1 MGMFR
6 SSLVN
11 NFDTIYVQDFGDD
24 YHHPYFS
31 EDNNDDI
38 RRAAKGIMTQYTS
51 IEEYEEAL
59 EIYKL
64 YMEDLVDRCGG
75 KTNYEVY
82 KSSNSIP
89 FFVPPKPQ
97 LKKTIENEM
106 YKKYGLANFGFMSR
120 ANLTKQRQMAQG
132 AIEFFKD
139 NCDLQLDENDCVV
152 ISAESGMD
160 INDVEALNVVLDREE
175 NGPDYKEKPSN
186 LNTMMRFFDDYGGTP
201 MVGRT
206 KPGLISAEKL
216 DPYIVPSLAE
226 LASYGFNPDE
236 FYMRKSEKEAE
247 KHKRETIGN
256 SAFNFSGTKEDRQ
269 KAELIND
276 LTAEGWDPD
285 FMLDTVEKGSALE
298 TYLKEDQRLADRAR
312 ERRARDRMAESI
324 EDMMQDTMYNLGE
337 STYRYSDSDDIF
349 GTNYDGG
356 YTEIF

>member
-51 IEEYEEAL
+51 IEDYEEAM

-64 YMEDLVDRCGG
+64 YMEDLVERCGG
-75 KTNYEVY
+75 KTNFDVY
-82 KSSNSIP
+82 KQSNSIP
-89 FFVPPKPQ
+89 FFVPPKPT

-106 YKKYGLANFGFMSR
+106 YKKYGLANFGFMER

-132 AIEFFKD
+132 ALEFFEEEDPNYKIMD
-139 NCDLQLDENDCVV
+139 NDCVV
-152 ISAESGMD
+152 ITSEKGIDLEDMEA
-160 INDVEALNVVLDREE
+160 INIVIDREE
-175 NGPDYKEKPSN
+175 NGSDYKQKPST
-186 LNTMMRFFDDYGGTP
+186 LNSMMKFFDDYSGSP

-206 KPGLISAEKL
+206 QPKLISEEKL
-216 DPYIVPSLAE
+216 DPYLVPSLAE
-226 LASYGFNPDE
+226 LASYDFNPDDY
-236 FYMRKSEKEAE
+236 YMKKSEKDAE
-247 KHKRETIGN
+247 RHKRETIGN
-256 SAFNFSGTKEDRQ
+256 SSFNFSGTKEDRE

-285 FMLDTVEKGSALE
+285 FMLDTVEKGSALD
-298 TYLKEDQRLADRAR
+298 TYLKEDQRLMDRAR
-312 ERRARDRMAESI
+312 ERRARDRVAESM
-324 EDMMQDTMYNLGE
+324 EDMMNEKLYE
-337 STYRYSDSDDIF
+337 SMEMVYRYGEDDDVF

-356 YTEIF
+356 YTEI